1 MALHQPTGRSRLGF
15 ALAATTMILW
25 GALPLA
31 LKIALQTLDP
41 VTLTWFRFGV
51 AALFLV
57 AVLGARGRLPAVA
70 KLGRTGWTLL
80 AIAVLGLAAN
90 FLTFL
95 MGLDLTSPANSQV
108 LIQMAPM
115 LLGLGSLVVFKER
128 YERLQWVGLGI
139 LAAGLLTFFSSKLG
153 AIDTGTDRYVKGSAI
168 LVVAAVTWACYGLAQ
183 KQLLFTFSS
192 QPLMLLIY
200 VGCFACFSLG
210 THPAK
215 LAALDRFGWGILL
228 FCAANTL
235 VAYGAFAAALEHWE
249 ASRVSAVLALT
260 PLATLAFTL
269 AGAKLFPAHVHPDP
283 VSAWSFVGAF
293 GVVGGSML
301 VTLGARR
308 APAVR

>member
-31 LKIALQTLDP
+31 LKISLQTLDP

-51 AALFLV
+51 AALVLTAF
-57 AVLGARGRLPAVA
+57 LGARGKLPPLA
-70 KLGRTGWTLL
+70 KLGRAGWGLL
-80 AIAVLGLAAN
+80 AVAVLGLAAN

-95 MGLDLTSPANSQV
+95 IGLDLTSPANSQV

-115 LLGLGSLVVFKER
+115 LLGLGSLAVFGER
-128 YERLQWVGLGI
+128 YERLQWIGIAVLAIGLG
-139 LAAGLLTFFSSKLG
+139 TFFSGKL
-153 AIDTGTDRYVKGSAI
+153 AVIDTGSDRYLLGSGI
-168 LVVAAVTWACYGLAQ
+168 LVVAAITWACYGLAQ

-200 VGCFACFSLG
+200 AGCFACYSVG
-210 THPAK
+210 AHPGK
-215 LAALDRFGWGILL
+215 LAALDGFGWAVLL

-235 VAYGAFAAALEHWE
+235 VAYGAFAAALAHWE
-249 ASRVSAVLALT
+249 ASRVSAVLAVT

-269 AGAKLFPAHVHPDP
+269 SGAALFPAAIHAEP
-283 VSAWSFVGAF
+283 VSLVSLAGAAAV
-293 GVVGGSML
+293 VVGSLL

-308 APAVR
+308 TLV

>member
-57 AVLGARGRLPAVA
+57 VVLGARGRLPALA
-70 KLGRTGWTLL
+70 RLGRTGWALL
-80 AIAVLGLAAN
+80 AVAVLGLAAN

-153 AIDTGTDRYVKGSAI
+153 AIDTGTDRYVTGSAI

-200 VGCFACFSLG
+200 AGCFVCFSFG
-210 THPAK
+210 THPGR
-215 LAALDRFGWGILL
+215 LAALDGFAWGILL

-249 ASRVSAVLALT
+249 ASRVSAVLAIT
-260 PLATLAFTL
+260 PLATLLFTL
-269 AGAKLFPAHVHPDP
+269 AGGALFPEHIHPEP

-293 GVVGGSML
+293 AVVAGSML

-308 APAVR
+308 MPPVR